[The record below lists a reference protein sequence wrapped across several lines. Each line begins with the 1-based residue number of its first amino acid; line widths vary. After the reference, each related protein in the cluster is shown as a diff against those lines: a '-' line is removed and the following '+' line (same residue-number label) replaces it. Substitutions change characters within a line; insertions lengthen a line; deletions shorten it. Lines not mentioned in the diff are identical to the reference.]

1 MVAWLEREGL
11 GALSSIAREQGF
23 DGGILLALYDVRMD
37 APTYKSDC
45 NDLGIPAGAIQI
57 KLKGRLV
64 ALFGLRLF
72 LFLVFVLKNFL
83 YDSSSLFLFS
93 FISFHTTC

>member
-1 MVAWLEREGL
+1 MVAYLEREGL

-64 ALFGLRLF
+64 ALFWIKT
-72 LFLVFVLKNFL
+72 V
-83 YDSSSLFLFS
+83 SFS
-93 FISFHTTC
+93 CFCS